1 MIHKENIERQHIE
14 LLPYQD
20 ITTTFGS
27 KVPSNFYRF
36 SQPNYK
42 LRNDV
47 FVIYVVLGG
56 RKGSCTLID
65 KPTLFTDK
73 TVSC

>member
-42 LRNDV
+42 LRNVV
-47 FVIYVVLGG
+47 FLIHVMTIVFLGG
-56 RKGSCTLID
+56 R
-65 KPTLFTDK
+65 
-73 TVSC
+73 

>member
-42 LRNDV
+42 LRNVVVVIHV
-47 FVIYVVLGG
+47 FLGG

-65 KPTLFTDK
+65 KPTLFSDK